1 MITALISTYHPGEKT
16 WTLDPELRRLAYC
29 CSVAGD
35 TRCLREWLVTLR
47 RRGAE
52 FDLADTRRL
61 RVSGKREK
69 DMKVLHRWIFT
80 ALAVFALCRVAN
92 AEPVRIRLAW
102 IAPIS
107 NWGSLL
113 LEKKELAR
121 HLGQSY
127 LLEPIR
133 YSGSSPMINAL
144 ANGELE
150 IADLAFS
157 TLPIAIQ
164 NAGLD
169 DLRVVA
175 SELEDGVPGFYS
187 QEYMVRTDGSI
198 KSVEDLKDRVVAS
211 LAAGTA
217 IDVGIRAMLRRHGLE
232 NQRDYTMVETPLP
245 AMRSMLGERKVDLI
259 AAVPPFSFDPE
270 LRRIART
277 LFVHREVS
285 GETQL
290 LMWTA
295 RKRFIEKNRAA
306 MVDFMED
313 SLRITRWFLNP
324 ANHQEVME
332 ICGRITKQPPESYDW
347 VFTER
352 DYYRDPNMQPEL
364 GALQKN
370 VDLVKDLGMFKGD
383 VDVGK
388 YADLSMLQEA
398 IARLK

>member
-1 MITALISTYHPGEKT
+1 
-16 WTLDPELRRLAYC
+16 
-29 CSVAGD
+29 
-35 TRCLREWLVTLR
+35 
-47 RRGAE
+47 
-52 FDLADTRRL
+52 
-61 RVSGKREK
+61 
-69 DMKVLHRWIFT
+69 
-80 ALAVFALCRVAN
+80 VAN

-127 LLEPIR
+127 ILEPVR

-157 TLPIAIQ
+157 TLPIAIK

-187 QEYMVRTDGSI
+187 QEYMVRIDGSI
-198 KSVEDLKDRVVAS
+198 QTVEDLKDRVVAS

-217 IDVGIRAMLRRHGLE
+217 VDIGIRGMLRRHGLE
-232 NQRDYTMVETPLP
+232 NPRDYTIIETPLP
-245 AMRSMLGERKVDLI
+245 AMRSMLGEKKVDLI
-259 AAVPPFSFDPE
+259 AAVPPFSFEPE
-270 LRRIART
+270 LRKIARP

-295 RKRFIEKNRAA
+295 RKGFIDNNRAA
-306 MVDFMED
+306 MVDLLED

-324 ANHQEVME
+324 DNHQEVME
-332 ICGRITKQPPESYDW
+332 ICGRLTKEPPERYDW

-352 DYYRDPNMQPEL
+352 DYYRDPNMLPEL

-370 VDLVKDLGMFKGD
+370 VDLVKDLGLFKGD
-383 VDVGK
+383 VDVSK
-388 YADLSMLQEA
+388 YADLSILQDA